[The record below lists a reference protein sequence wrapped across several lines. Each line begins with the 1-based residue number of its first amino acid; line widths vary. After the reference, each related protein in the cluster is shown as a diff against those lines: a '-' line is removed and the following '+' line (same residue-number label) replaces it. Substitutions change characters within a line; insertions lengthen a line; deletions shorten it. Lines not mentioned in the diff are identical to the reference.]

1 MVRHRTAHYSLV
13 FLFLGVIAASGSLFA
28 KAGLSPESIWFL
40 VTGLIGVVV
49 NRINRGALVR
59 PYDLMVG
66 SVFTL
71 VGLVGILLQ
80 FKLNLLTSTGLAHTR
95 LVGTTT
101 DGHPELVG
109 LDLSFFPALVYA
121 FLGLTS
127 LNHGLK
133 SK

>member
-1 MVRHRTAHYSLV
+1 MVRHRTAHYTLV
-13 FLFLGVIAASGSLFA
+13 FLFLGVIAAAGSLFA
-28 KAGLSPESIWFL
+28 KQGLSPESIWFL
-40 VTGLIGVVV
+40 VTGLIGLLV
-49 NRINRGALVR
+49 NRINRGALVG
-59 PYDLMVG
+59 PYDLIVG
-66 SVFTL
+66 IIFTV

-80 FKLNLLTSTGLAHTR
+80 FKLNLLTSTGLSHTR

-101 DGHPELVG
+101 DGHPELAG